1 MGNYLQAIWKQ
12 IDAPQ
17 IIRRTLLRH
26 VEEQTPL
33 LLMIDFRS
41 DALPAHIV
49 GLSNAHLL
57 VICKG
62 MPKSGK
68 HSPPVYSLY
77 GKSLKGEFLAS
88 GALIRLSARGDV
100 FTLTIPEWLDVSPGN
115 HGAYQQTV
123 IEAPRQ
129 SPCLA
134 SKANGA
140 IANV

>member
-1 MGNYLQAIWKQ
+1 MSNHLGAVWKQ
-12 IDAPQ
+12 IEAPQ
-17 IIRRTLLRH
+17 TIRRTLLRH
-26 VEEQTPL
+26 IGEQTPL

-77 GKSLKGEFLAS
+77 GKSAKGEFLAS
-88 GALIRLSARGDV
+88 GALSRVSVRGDV
-100 FTLTIPEWLDVSPGN
+100 FTLTMPEWLDVSPGN
-115 HGAYQQTV
+115 DGAYMQT
-123 IEAPRQ
+123 
-129 SPCLA
+129 
-134 SKANGA
+134 A
-140 IANV
+140 IAPQARVLNLAA